1 MSPTHVDDASLSL
14 LYHKYLRYV
23 DVLKALYHK
32 IPIDFEYSRNNS
44 NIYQSFRVQSKSL
57 LEYTYI
63 SSIIELMKVRC

>member
-44 NIYQSFRVQSKSL
+44 NI
-57 LEYTYI
+57 
-63 SSIIELMKVRC
+63 